1 MVAVEVPGELSNR
14 QYSQSGTPI
23 QPSQRQAYSL
33 EAHLVVVVDSQE
45 LAEQLSAK
53 EGVERTWAGLAVY

>member
-23 QPSQRQAYSL
+23 QPSQGQAYSL
-33 EAHLVVVVDSQE
+33 EAHLVVVDSQE